1 MWILVL
7 LAIGTLAYFAIRGR
21 MLRMQEEFMDA
32 LRRAH
37 QGRKSS
43 LPSED
48 MVKCEKCGVYS
59 APSQQ
64 KNCGKPGCPY
74 SKPAIR

>member
-21 MLRMQEEFMDA
+21 MLRMQEEFMEA
-32 LRRAH
+32 LRRAN

-48 MVKCEKCGVYS
+48 MVKCEKCGTYS

-74 SKPAIR
+74 SKPAIK